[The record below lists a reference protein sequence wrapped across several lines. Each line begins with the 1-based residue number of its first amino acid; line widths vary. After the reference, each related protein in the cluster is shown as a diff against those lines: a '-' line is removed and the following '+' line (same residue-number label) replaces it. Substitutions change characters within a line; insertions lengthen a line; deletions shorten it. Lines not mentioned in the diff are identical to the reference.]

1 MIKSLRKRFIFFNM
15 LVISSI
21 AVIIGLSM
29 FLGSPTNDIAVYRH
43 VATILLVII
52 MVYLGSLI
60 LSKLAIRP
68 IQASWQKQLDFT
80 ADASHE
86 LRTPITVVQTN
97 LDLVMDSPEETVE
110 SQMKWLKNIEAENMR
125 MAKLVEDLL
134 TLSRADTDQPMLEKE
149 MFMLDEAIS
158 EAISP
163 FEPVASEKNIELN
176 VVVNNQIAYNG
187 DRKRIKQL
195 LIILLDNALHYTDSG
210 AVTVDLSRDEK
221 EIVIT
226 VSDTGHGIEA
236 EHLNKIFD
244 RFYRVSKTKTL
255 NQDGAGLGLSIAKWI
270 VQEHGG
276 RVQVTSTLGVG
287 TSFLIHLPNRN
298 LERRDNAK

>member
-1 MIKSLRKRFIFFNM
+1 MIKSLRKRFIFFNI

-29 FLGSPTNDIAVYRH
+29 FLGSPNNEIAVYRH
-43 VATILLVII
+43 VATIVLVVT
-52 MVYLGSLI
+52 MVYIGSLI
-60 LSKLAIRP
+60 LSKIAIRP
-68 IQASWQKQLDFT
+68 IQAAWQKQLDFT

-86 LRTPITVVQTN
+86 LRTPITVIQTN
-97 LDLVMDSPEETVE
+97 LDLVMDSPDETVE

-149 MFMLDEAIS
+149 IFMLDEAVS
-158 EAISP
+158 ETILP
-163 FEPVASEKNIELN
+163 FEPIASEKNIELN
-176 VVVNNQIAYNG
+176 VVVNNQVAYHG

-195 LIILLDNALHYTDSG
+195 LVILLDNALHYTDSG
-210 AVTVDLSRDEK
+210 TVTVDLARDEK
-221 EIVIT
+221 EIIIT

-270 VQEHGG
+270 AKEHGG
-276 RVQVTSTLGVG
+276 QIQATSIIGVG
-287 TSFLIHLPNRN
+287 TSFVIHLPS
-298 LERRDNAK
+298 K

>member
-21 AVIIGLSM
+21 AVIIGLST
-29 FLGSPTNDIAVYRH
+29 FLGSPNNDVAVYRH
-43 VATILLVII
+43 VVTIVLVVT
-52 MVYLGSLI
+52 MVYIGSLI

-86 LRTPITVVQTN
+86 LRTPITVIQTN
-97 LDLVMDSPEETVE
+97 LDLVMDSPDETVE
-110 SQMKWLKNIEAENMR
+110 SQMKWLKNIKAENMR

-149 MFMLDEAIS
+149 IFMLDEVIS
-158 EAISP
+158 KTLTP
-163 FEPVASEKNIELN
+163 FEPIAKEKNIKLSI
-176 VVVNNQIAYNG
+176 VVNNQIAFYG

-195 LIILLDNALHYTDSG
+195 VVILLDNALNYTDSG
-210 AVTVDLSRDEK
+210 TVTVDLARSEK
-221 EIVIT
+221 EITIT

-236 EHLNKIFD
+236 EHLNKVFD

-270 VQEHGG
+270 VREHGG
-276 RVQVTSTLGVG
+276 QIQAASTIGLG
-287 TSFLIHLPNRN
+287 TSFVVHLPISSTQ
-298 LERRDNAK
+298 LK

>member
-1 MIKSLRKRFIFFNM
+1 MIKSLKKRFIFFNM

-29 FLGSPTNDIAVYRH
+29 FLGSPNNDIAVYRH
-43 VATILLVII
+43 IATIVLVIT
-52 MVYLGSLI
+52 MVYIGSHI

-86 LRTPITVVQTN
+86 LRTPITVIQTN

-149 MFMLDEAIS
+149 IFMLDEAITETILS
-158 EAISP
+158 

-176 VVVNNQIAYNG
+176 IVVNNQIAYHG

-195 LIILLDNALHYTDSG
+195 IVILLDNALHYTDSG
-210 AVTVDLSRDEK
+210 TVAVDLIRDEK
-221 EIVIT
+221 EIIIT

-236 EHLNKIFD
+236 EHLNKIFN

-270 VQEHGG
+270 AKEHGG
-276 RVQVTSTLGVG
+276 QIQATSTVGVG
-287 TSFLIHLPNRN
+287 TSFVVHLPS
-298 LERRDNAK
+298 K